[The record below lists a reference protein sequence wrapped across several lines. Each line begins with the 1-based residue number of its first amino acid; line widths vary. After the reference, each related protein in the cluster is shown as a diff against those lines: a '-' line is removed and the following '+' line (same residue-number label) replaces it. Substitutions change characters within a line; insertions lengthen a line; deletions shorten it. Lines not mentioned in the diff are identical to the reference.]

1 MNMPLTNGLM
11 DIKSAIRFILSI
23 ENLQSKQEL
32 DAWCGDQGRE
42 KLFDKKMTIANKFAV
57 MTGLP
62 EYGERAN
69 TFNVNIDDVITYRVK
84 GYWVFSIVIGTTPT
98 MIQVIDL
105 FCENTIDGVNLYINR
120 KQNSTTKCLLHPA
133 RRIFKVTNINRL

>member
-1 MNMPLTNGLM
+1 
-11 DIKSAIRFILSI
+11 
-23 ENLQSKQEL
+23 
-32 DAWCGDQGRE
+32 
-42 KLFDKKMTIANKFAV
+42 MTIANKFAV
-57 MTGLP
+57 MIGVP

-69 TFNVNIDDVITYRVK
+69 TVNANIDDVITYRVK
-84 GYWVFSIVIGTTPT
+84 GYWIFSVVIGTTPT

-120 KQNSTTKCLLHPA
+120 KQNSTTKCLLQPS